1 MIRTPI
7 CCTLSKVVSVR
18 LLISFSS
25 FNSVPSTS
33 STNILYFILPRF
45 FIHVH
50 KYSESLSEKRTEEV
64 VYRKA
69 SRFLGNGTQNLPSCL
84 FSKKATPYFFIQRR
98 TATPINYL
106 SNYRFGYTLFALDK
120 SDVHIVQEEVSY
132 HLKSKQAET

>member
-1 MIRTPI
+1 M
-7 CCTLSKVVSVR
+7 
-18 LLISFSS
+18 
-25 FNSVPSTS
+25 
-33 STNILYFILPRF
+33 
-45 FIHVH
+45 
-50 KYSESLSEKRTEEV
+50 TEEV
-64 VYRKA
+64 VYPKA